1 MSKSTVERKIVQMVF
16 EAKKFQQ
23 GIRNS
28 LESLSDFKKAF
39 QLESAQ
45 KSLTDLEKAADV
57 DFSPMSRA
65 LDSINNK
72 LSITGVA
79 AAAVVTKI
87 TESVMAGAQKLAGAL
102 IFDPIT
108 GGLQEYETQLNAVQT
123 ILANTAKAGTTLE
136 DVTSALGELND
147 YADLTIYNFTQMV
160 DSIGKF
166 TTAGVDLATSVQA
179 IKGIANIAAISG
191 ASAQQAST
199 AMYQM
204 SQAISSGVVR
214 LQDWMSIENAGMG
227 GTIFQDSLLETAR
240 LHGVA
245 VDAMVAKNGSFRYS
259 LAEGWLSSEI
269 MLETLDKFTGD
280 LTDAQLLALGYTQE
294 QIEGIQQTAQLALD
308 AATKIKTLTA
318 LKDTLAE
325 VLGSGW
331 AQTWEIIFGNFEDA
345 KELWGG
351 LADVFT
357 PLIEASTKV
366 RNDLL
371 RTWSA
376 MGGRTEAIAATHNIL
391 EALINLFGVFGE
403 AIGEVFGGF
412 SGFDLYYLTRAF
424 RDWTEGL
431 REGSEG
437 LDTFKIIIKAV
448 ASIFSILWMVVKAV
462 LKPFASLLG
471 LATGVGGGLLDIVAV
486 AAKAIIAFRNMA
498 EETGFFDTVVASII
512 AGIGKFIE
520 QVKELVARFR
530 DLEVVKAV
538 AQWFQELERADFV
551 RLWES
556 FLKVITAIVTPFVAL
571 AFVIAAAYGELLKL
585 KAVQDIVAWFQN
597 LSLDATVAWFRELQ
611 TSIGDLIDEVK
622 GSDLVTKFL
631 EVIQTFDGRRAKQF
645 FGDAKE
651 GFSWMGSLTDV
662 IKGGLDAIA
671 PQIQVVR
678 DGLSSIAGGIKD
690 GLLAIFNYIIDNAGN
705 LDYDRLFQIINAG
718 LFGGL
723 ILSLRKM
730 ADMFS
735 LDTIFGDSDFGEA
748 IVEDLEELGGVLS
761 GLSINLKADA
771 LKSVAV
777 AIALLAGSIFL
788 LTLVDSTKL
797 GDATASIALMTV
809 ALFGATG
816 ALATINIKGA
826 TSAAIAIIG
835 VSVAIGIAAIAL
847 KQVADIDPARLEGSL
862 DAMGKGLAALVI
874 STVSLSKGSNTAS
887 LLKTVAIMYGLS
899 KALKA
904 LSGAIQAFGNMDPE
918 VLSRGILG
926 VSAALGMLTASVIA
940 MSRLGGEKSAKA
952 GAGMLII
959 SGALLALGLAV
970 EKFGKMEV
978 APLEQGLESIGLILL
993 GFAGFSLLLQ
1003 KKDFI
1008 QAGISIAIIAGAL
1021 IILEKAIGLF
1031 AAYSWEEM
1039 KAGLNGIALVLVEV
1053 VLAANLMGG
1062 AMTGALA
1069 TGVMALAL
1077 IGLAT
1082 AFTMM
1087 SELTWDEITMG
1098 LKGMALALGIIGVAG
1113 YLLGPAV
1120 PVLIGLGI
1128 AMALIGLGALMFGA
1142 GLFVAA
1148 LGLVAI
1154 AGAAIPIA
1162 AAIKIVGGAIIETL
1176 PGLATAFGEA
1186 LVNFLTIIAEKT
1198 PEIIEAFKKIIIAML
1213 DALTD
1218 PEFLPHIVGS
1228 ILGLVTA
1235 LLEEIGKRLPDL
1247 IQAGYDILI
1256 ALLEGIGDNIADVV
1270 AAGLNI
1276 ITEFM
1281 AGIADGFPKLLL
1293 QAGETILVILEGV
1306 ETAIDTYM
1314 ADIIATGIRIAVA
1327 IVEGIVKGVGEGIID
1342 VKDALLELAQDAWD
1356 AVVDFFEF
1364 WSPSKRAYRAA
1375 QMIVA
1380 GLVIGIETS
1389 AYKLDNAFGTIK
1401 DAYNNAIDPLMDSVV
1416 GDLGLSSEFNPVIS
1430 PVLDLDNVRR
1440 GAKELQGLGYASS
1453 ILAAVDYEQ
1462 GGGYTTSIPLGGPG
1476 AQPKNQG
1483 VTFIQQNYSPKALDR
1498 ETIYRQTRTQVARL
1512 QEERAFG

>member
-1 MSKSTVERKIVQMVF
+1 MSESTIERKIVQMVF
-16 EAKKFQQ
+16 EAKKFEQ
-23 GIRNS
+23 GIRSS

-45 KSLTDLEKAADV
+45 QSLTELERAADV
-57 DFSPMSRA
+57 DFSPMSKA

-108 GGLQEYETQLNAVQT
+108 GGLEEYETQLNAVQT
-123 ILANTAKAGTTLE
+123 ILANTAKAGTTLD
-136 DVTSALGELND
+136 DVTGALAELND

-166 TTAGVDLATSVQA
+166 TTAGVDLGTSVQA

-240 LHGVA
+240 THGIA
-245 VDAMVAKNGSFRYS
+245 VDRMVEKNGSFRYS

-280 LTDAQLLALGYTQE
+280 VTDAQLLALGYTQE

-331 AQTWEIIFGNFEDA
+331 AQTWEILFGDFEQA
-345 KELWGG
+345 KSLWGQM
-351 LADVFT
+351 AEMFT
-357 PLIEASTKV
+357 PLIERSTDA

-371 RTWSA
+371 KTWA
-376 MGGRTEAIAATHNIL
+376 AAGGRSKFIQAMFNIIEVGIAVVRTLASAFSEI
-391 EALINLFGVFGE
+391 
-403 AIGEVFGGF
+403 FGGI
-412 SGFDLYYLTRAF
+412 GARDLLVLTNRFLAF
-424 RDWTEGL
+424 TEGL
-431 REGSEG
+431 RSGYQG
-437 LDTFKIIIKAV
+437 FYKFKMIAKGV
-448 ASIFSILWMVVKAV
+448 
-462 LKPFASLLG
+462 FA
-471 LATGVGGGLLDIVAV
+471 ALDIVRLVLSAILSPL
-486 AAKAIIAFRNMA
+486 KALLPGIKEGTGGFLDWLVNLSLSIQAFREFA
-498 EETGFFDTVVASII
+498 IESKFFDNVVASII
-512 AGIGKFIE
+512 AGTREFIA
-520 QVKELVARFR
+520 QIKELVQRFA

-538 AQWFQELERADFV
+538 VKWFQELERADFV
-551 RLWES
+551 RVWEG
-556 FLKVITAIVTPFVAL
+556 FLQVIRAIITPFVAL

-611 TSIGDLIDEVK
+611 TSIGDMVNEVK
-622 GSDLVTKFL
+622 NSDLVTKFL

-651 GFSWMGSLTDV
+651 GFSWMGSLTNV

-671 PQIQVVR
+671 PQIQAVR
-678 DGLSSIAGGIKD
+678 DGLGSIASGIKD

-735 LDTIFGDSDFGEA
+735 LDTIFGDTDFGEA
-748 IVEDLEELGGVLS
+748 IVDDLEELGGVLS

-771 LKSVAV
+771 LKSVAI

-797 GDATASIALMTV
+797 GEATASIAIMTA

-847 KQVADIDPARLEGSL
+847 KKVSDIDPVRLQGSL
-862 DAMGKGLAALVI
+862 EAMGLGLAALVT
-874 STVSLSKGSNTAS
+874 STVALSKGSQSAN
-887 LLKTVAIMYGLS
+887 LLKTVIIMYGLA

-904 LSGAIQAFGNMDPE
+904 LSGAIQTFGNMDPE
-918 VLSRGILG
+918 VLSQGMIGIA
-926 VSAALGMLTASVIA
+926 AALGMLTASTIA
-940 MSRLGGEKSAKA
+940 MSKLGGDKSTASA
-952 GAGMLII
+952 AGMLII
-959 SGALLALGLAV
+959 AGALLALGFAV
-970 EKFGKMEV
+970 EKFGKMDYTQ
-978 APLEQGLESIGLILL
+978 LEQGLISIGLILAA
-993 GFAGFSLLLQ
+993 FAGFSQFLNPQGLIKTGAAIGIITLALFPLS
-1003 KKDFI
+1003 KVIKIFAELGWETLADGLI
-1008 QAGISIAIIAGAL
+1008 GMGAALAVLVVAGNAMSGGMAGAA
-1021 IILEKAIGLF
+1021 AI
-1031 AAYSWEEM
+1031 AVMA
-1039 KAGLNGIALVLVEV
+1039 
-1053 VLAANLMGG
+1053 G
-1062 AMTGALA
+1062 AMLLIAVAFKIMETLEWKTVG
-1069 TGVMALAL
+1069 
-1077 IGLAT
+1077 IGLAIL
-1082 AFTMM
+1082 AGV
-1087 SELTWDEITMG
+1087 LTI
-1098 LKGMALALGIIGVAG
+1098 LGIAG
-1113 YLLGPAV
+1113 YVLAPVV
-1120 PVLIGLGI
+1120 PVLLLLGA
-1128 AMALIGLGALMFGA
+1128 AMALIGLGALLFGA
-1142 GLFVAA
+1142 GLFIAA

-1162 AAIKIVGGAIIETL
+1162 AAIKIVGGAIIDIL
-1176 PGLATAFGEA
+1176 PELAAAFA
-1186 LVNFLTIIAEKT
+1186 DAIVSFLTVIAEKA
-1198 PEIIEAFKKIIIAML
+1198 PLIGKALQDLVLAML
-1213 DALTD
+1213 AMLID
-1218 PEFLPHIVGS
+1218 PEFLPEIAAKV
-1228 ILGLVTA
+1228 LAFVTA
-1235 LLEEIGKRLPDL
+1235 MIEALALALPDL
-1247 IQAGYDILI
+1247 LQAGYDVLL
-1256 ALLEGIGDNIADVV
+1256 ALLQGIKDNIADVIT
-1270 AAGLNI
+1270 AGLDI

-1281 AGIADGFPKLLL
+1281 VGIEKGFPPLLL
-1293 QAGETILVILEGV
+1293 QAGETILVILEGI
-1306 ETAIDTYM
+1306 EAAIDEYM
-1314 ADIIATGIRIAVA
+1314 AQIIAAGVRIAVA
-1327 IVEGIVKGVGEGIID
+1327 IVEGLVEGIKAGWLDLKAAII
-1342 VKDALLELAQDAWD
+1342 KMANDALAALGIPWRLG
-1356 AVVDFFEF
+1356 
-1364 WSPSKRAYRAA
+1364 SPSKATYEMAKE
-1375 QMIVA
+1375 
-1380 GLVIGIETS
+1380 VIMGFILGIR
-1389 AYKLDNAFGTIK
+1389 DNIGEIKGAFK
-1401 DAYNNAIDPLMDSVV
+1401 DFRDTLQREIDPLIQGIVDELDRSP
-1416 GDLGLSSEFNPVIS
+1416 EFRPVIS
-1430 PVLDLDNVRR
+1430 PVLDLDNINR
-1440 GAKELQGLGYASS
+1440 GVEKLQRTTYASG
-1453 ILAAVDYEQ
+1453 ILSAVAYEQ
-1462 GGGYTTSIPLGGPG
+1462 GGGYAVAPIGVAESVAAT
-1476 AQPKNQG
+1476 QP
-1483 VTFIQQNYSPKALDR
+1483 VTFIQHNHSPKALERDA
-1498 ETIYRQTRTQVARL
+1498 IYRQTRTQLARL
-1512 QEERAFG
+1512 EEERAFG